1 MSETTYAGAHVA
13 EFKDATERR
22 EQTQRWQSQGHCTY
36 PFCKCIVVTS
46 TVEPMPRCP
55 QKLKQEG

>member
-22 EQTQRWQSQGHCTY
+22 EQTQRWHVYGRTY
-36 PFCKCIVVTS
+36 APLSSETKARGLTPS
-46 TVEPMPRCP
+46 HHPLP
-55 QKLKQEG
+55 